1 MPVPPCLQSG
11 GVVEIRES
19 DVPKH
24 QQLAAILRD
33 RIESG
38 EIAPHY
44 PIPSKRQ
51 LVQEFGVAGN
61 TIDKAVRTLKD
72 ACMVR
77 TVIGMGIY
85 VTDPGQWLPPPS

>member
-1 MPVPPCLQSG
+1 M
-11 GVVEIRES
+11 VELREN

-38 EIAPHY
+38 EILPHF

-51 LVQEFGVAGN
+51 LMQEFGVAGN
-61 TIDKAVRTLKD
+61 TIDKAVRALKS
-72 ACMVR
+72 AGLVR
-77 TVIGMGIY
+77 TVTGMGIY
-85 VTDPGQWLPPPS
+85 VTDPENWLPSSF